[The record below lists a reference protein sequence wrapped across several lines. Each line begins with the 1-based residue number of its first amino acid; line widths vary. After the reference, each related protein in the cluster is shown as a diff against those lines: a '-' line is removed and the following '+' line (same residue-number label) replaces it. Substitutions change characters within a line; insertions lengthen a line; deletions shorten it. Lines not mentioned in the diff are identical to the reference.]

1 MLYRIPLL
9 IAKLIADSCA
19 EHEHKR
25 TNPQKNPL
33 TPHYTLPLV

>member
-1 MLYRIPLL
+1 MPMTVP
-9 IAKLIADSCA
+9 
-19 EHEHKR
+19 EHEHER